1 MNENNALLDSTT
13 DSAVEWPDPLNVGWV
28 MAWKQMAD
36 QLAEVVEGLL
46 VHFGNEDQV
55 RKARAV
61 LEAHEN
67 FTFYDACHGTGAQ
80 SDGGPS
86 DG

>member
-1 MNENNALLDSTT
+1 MADPVVTYPF
-13 DSAVEWPDPLNVGWV
+13 PDPLNIGWAV
-28 MAWKQMAD
+28 AWKQVAD

-46 VHFGNEDQV
+46 VHFGNEDQRAPIV
-55 RKARAV
+55 AV

-80 SDGGPS
+80 NADDPQAETKT
-86 DG
+86 